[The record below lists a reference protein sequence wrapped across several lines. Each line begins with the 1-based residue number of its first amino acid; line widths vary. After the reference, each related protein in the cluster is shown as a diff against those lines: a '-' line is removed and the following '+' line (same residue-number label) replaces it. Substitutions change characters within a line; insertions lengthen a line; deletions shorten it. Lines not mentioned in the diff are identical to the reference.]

1 MYSERFL
8 DSLRGLSPARR
19 YGIANSFCSR
29 CPADDELSSGLNF
42 SHLPVH
48 ILPATTRN
56 FFERSDD
63 MDALQACLE
72 RQRDAVSSQP
82 RICIING
89 MGGVGKSS
97 LARAYAEEHR
107 NDFDIICWVPSHT
120 QQSVSLR
127 YRDLGR
133 RLRILGHETPVTTQQ
148 EEEVVD
154 LVAEWLSNCGKSISL
169 SHPFFPFRGSEKTEK
184 RVLTV

>member
-19 YGIANSFCSR
+19 HGIANSFCSK
-29 CPADDELSSGLNF
+29 CPADDELPSGLNF

-48 ILPATTRN
+48 ILPAATRN
-56 FFERSDD
+56 FFGRSDD
-63 MDALQACLE
+63 MDALHVCLQG
-72 RQRDAVSSQP
+72 QRDAVSSQP
-82 RICIING
+82 RTCIISG

-107 NDFDIICWVPSHT
+107 DDFDIICWVPSDT
-120 QQSVSLR
+120 QQNVSQR

-133 RLRILGHETPVTTQQ
+133 QLRILGHETPLPQQ
-148 EEEVVD
+148 EEVDVV
-154 LVAEWLSNCGKSISL
+154 VEWLSNCGKSNL
-169 SHPFFPFRGSEKTEK
+169 SPDSRFK
-184 RVLTV
+184 